1 MPERGRYIRN
11 DFEWAGYRDHLT
23 RLASWDECAL
33 RTDVVSFFA
42 SVPIELVAEQ
52 VTEIGRS
59 DAVCNRIVAF
69 LEGWN
74 LIPGRSGLPQR
85 SAASAVLAH
94 MYLTPIDDV
103 LRHYNTVRGL
113 VKTAV
118 PEGRALRWMD
128 DIWLFGPDPGRLRKA
143 QLELQS
149 VLRGIGLEMNTAKTD
164 VLEDEAVGRAV
175 QELEHSAVD
184 QALNDDPR
192 AVEPLDELVNR
203 VLAAPEHADRTTIS
217 FITTRMREH
226 SLFERVP
233 DLADAAERMPDHL
246 ARLFRDSGAWSDLQQ
261 WYVAYAKSNWGSIDW
276 SVAQLGT
283 MFPSKKRVAQEL
295 IDFTSEVVGSNS
307 QSLALASVAAQR
319 IAAWKPSEAR
329 YTIREAS
336 QDTDHP
342 LFRRSFALAAVGA
355 GERRDVLR
363 SSLSEFEENRLTL
376 LMLEDFRFSKQH
388 VPAKAD
394 FAA

>member
-1 MPERGRYIRN
+1 M
-11 DFEWAGYRDHLT
+11 
-23 RLASWDECAL
+23 
-33 RTDVVSFFA
+33 
-42 SVPIELVAEQ
+42 
-52 VTEIGRS
+52 
-59 DAVCNRIVAF
+59 
-69 LEGWN
+69 
-74 LIPGRSGLPQR
+74 
-85 SAASAVLAH
+85 
-94 MYLTPIDDV
+94 
-103 LRHYNTVRGL
+103 
-113 VKTAV
+113 
-118 PEGRALRWMD
+118 
-128 DIWLFGPDPGRLRKA
+128 
-143 QLELQS
+143 
-149 VLRGIGLEMNTAKTD
+149 
-164 VLEDEAVGRAV
+164 
-175 QELEHSAVD
+175 
-184 QALNDDPR
+184 
-192 AVEPLDELVNR
+192 
-203 VLAAPEHADRTTIS
+203 
-217 FITTRMREH
+217 
-226 SLFERVP
+226 P
-233 DLADAAERMPDHL
+233 DLADAAERMPQGADHL

-295 IDFTSEVVGSNS
+295 IEFTSEVVASNS

-319 IAAWKPSEAR
+319 VAAWKPSEAR